1 MSDKRVRREVFEWIA
16 TILAAVLVALF
27 INNFIIVNATV
38 PSSSMEKTIMTND
51 RVIGLRLAYKDKD
64 PERGDIIIFK
74 YPDNEKILYIKR
86 VIGMPGETV
95 EIHNGEVT
103 IDGEVLS
110 EPYLT
115 TTTEGDFGPY
125 IVPEDHYFMMGDN
138 RNNSADSRYWRNT
151 YLSKD
156 KIVGKAVLRYWP
168 SFKRLNE

>member
-1 MSDKRVRREVFEWIA
+1 MSDKRVRKEIFEWTA

-51 RVIGLRLAYKDKD
+51 RVIGLRLAYRDSD
-64 PERGDIIIFK
+64 PERGDIVIFK
-74 YPDNEKILYIKR
+74 FPDNEKILYIKR

-103 IDGEVLS
+103 IDGEILS

-125 IVPEDHYFMMGDN
+125 IVPEGHYFMMGDN
-138 RNNSADSRYWRNT
+138 RNNSADSRYWNNT
-151 YLSKD
+151 YLSRD

-168 SFKRLNE
+168 SVKKLND

>member
-1 MSDKRVRREVFEWIA
+1 MSDKRVRREVFEWVA